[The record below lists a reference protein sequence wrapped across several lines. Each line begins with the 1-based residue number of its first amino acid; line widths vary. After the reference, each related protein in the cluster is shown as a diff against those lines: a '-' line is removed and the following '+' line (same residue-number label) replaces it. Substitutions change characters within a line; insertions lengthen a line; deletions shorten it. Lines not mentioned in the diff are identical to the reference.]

1 MKKDFFSHWAKS
13 IEENT
18 IYKYTIFGLSAAI
31 VAMSMTISHISD
43 KQTVVVVPP
52 NMTKEFRVTGNE
64 ISRDYFEQVGFYLSD
79 RILSVSPETVD
90 SSFDAI
96 LPYFTTDP
104 DAIKVIRQQM
114 ADQALAIKENDI
126 YQVFYPMKMAYN
138 EKGMKFSIEGML
150 RKMSANNLISSAKST
165 VTYDFKVKN
174 GKLIITSVEV
184 R

>member
-1 MKKDFFSHWAKS
+1 MKIDFFSGWAKN

-18 IYKYTIFGLSAAI
+18 ILKYTSLGMSAAVI
-31 VAMSMTISHISD
+31 VSVMTINNMTN
-43 KQTVVVVPP
+43 KQTVIVVPP
-52 NMTKEFRVTGNE
+52 HFNKEFKVSGNE
-64 ISRDYFEQVGFYLSD
+64 ISRDYFEQVGYYLSD
-79 RILSVSPETVD
+79 RMLSVSPETVD
-90 SSFDAI
+90 SSFDTI

-126 YQVFYPMKMAYN
+126 YQVFYPMRLSYN

-150 RKMSANNLISSAKST
+150 RKMSANNMISSAKAT
-165 VTYDFKVKN
+165 VTFDFKVVN
-174 GKLIITSVEV
+174 GRLIITSVEV